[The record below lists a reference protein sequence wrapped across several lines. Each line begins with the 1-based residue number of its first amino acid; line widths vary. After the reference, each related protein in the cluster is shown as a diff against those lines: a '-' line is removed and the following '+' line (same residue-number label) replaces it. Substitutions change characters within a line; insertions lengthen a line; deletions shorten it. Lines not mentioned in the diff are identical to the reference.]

1 MRILVIGGTRFIG
14 VYLTQLLL
22 KAGHEVVL
30 FNRGNHPT
38 PSGVGQIIGDRTD
51 PNQLQEKLAQETF
64 DVVFDNNGRELADTQ
79 PIAEIYQGRVKHF
92 VYMSSAGVYL

>member
-14 VYLTQLLL
+14 VYLTQLLI

-38 PSGVGQIIGDRTD
+38 P
-51 PNQLQEKLAQETF
+51 
-64 DVVFDNNGRELADTQ
+64 RE
-79 PIAEIYQGRVKHF
+79 
-92 VYMSSAGVYL
+92 

>member
-14 VYLTQLLL
+14 VYLTQLLI

-38 PSGVGQIIGDRTD
+38 PNGVGQIIGDRTD
-51 PNQLQEKLAQETF
+51 PSQLSKLSQESF
-64 DVVFDNNGRELADTQ
+64 DVIFDNNGRELTDTE
-79 PIAEIYQGRVKHF
+79 PLAKNVPGK
-92 VYMSSAGVYL
+92 G